1 MAHDAPRQRPR
12 AGSSKNPV
20 AAARA
25 ARVAARALATAGTE
39 QKNAALAAIA
49 DALQLAWPKLQA
61 ANALDVAV
69 AEKAVA
75 AGRLKKSLVDRLRL
89 SQDKLQQ
96 MVTSV
101 AEVQALPDPVGQLR
115 LHTLLDDGL
124 ELKKVSFPF
133 GVIAAIVEA
142 RPDAVVQLSALALKS
157 GNALLIKA
165 GAEAAHTSECLLQL
179 MSQAI
184 AAAGIPATALALV
197 KDREGVRQLLRMDQY
212 IDLVVPRGGAE
223 LVRYVMQN
231 STIPVLGHADGVCH
245 IYIDRHADRKMA
257 MEIVLD
263 AKTQAP
269 SVCNAVETVLVDE
282 AIAADFLPELV
293 CRLKQAGVTV
303 LGCECTVALAK
314 GEATQIPPDAW
325 HTEYGD
331 LILAMRVVRG
341 VDEAIEHIE
350 NFGSRHTDCIITNH
364 QPTAERFLNAVD
376 SANVLHNVSTRFSD
390 GFRYGFGAEV
400 GISTGKLHA
409 RGPVGLDGLVTYRYQ
424 LTGNGQCVRQYVGP
438 EARRFKHV
446 RLADGLK

>member
-1 MAHDAPRQRPR
+1 MGDAPRQKQEPPLE
-12 AGSSKNPV
+12 NPV
-20 AAARA
+20 AADARA
-25 ARVAARALATAGTE
+25 ARAAARVLANAGTQ

-49 DALQLAWPKLQA
+49 VALEAEWPRLQA
-61 ANALDVAV
+61 ANALDVAA
-69 AEKAVA
+69 AEKLVA
-75 AGRLKKSLVDRLRL
+75 AGQLKRSLVDRLRL
-89 SQDKLQQ
+89 HQDKLQQ
-96 MVTSV
+96 MVASV
-101 AEVQALPDPVGQLR
+101 AEVQALPDPVGQVR

-142 RPDAVVQLSALALKS
+142 RPDAVVQLAALALKS

-179 MSQAI
+179 MSAAI
-184 AAAGIPATALALV
+184 GGAGIPASALALV
-197 KDREGVRQLLRMDQY
+197 RDREAVRQLLRMDQW

-223 LVRYVMQN
+223 LVRYVMEN

-257 MEIVLD
+257 LEIVLD

-282 AIAADFLPELV
+282 PIAADFLPELV
-293 CRLKQAGVTV
+293 SSLKQAGVTV
-303 LGCECTVALAK
+303 LGCARTVELSKGAVAQLA
-314 GEATQIPPDAW
+314 PDTW

-331 LILAMRVVRG
+331 LTLAMRVVGG
-341 VDEAIEHIE
+341 VDEAIDHIE
-350 NFGSRHTDCIITNH
+350 SFGSRHTDCIVTGDR
-364 QPTAERFLNAVD
+364 QTAERFLNSVD
-376 SANVLHNVSTRFSD
+376 SANVFHNVSTRFSD

-424 LTGNGQCVRQYVGP
+424 LTGSGQCVRQYVGKG
-438 EARRFKHV
+438 ARAFKHV
-446 RLADGLK
+446 RLDED